1 MKRPS
6 LLFLAL
12 FSLSATASI
21 AATTP
26 ATAPPAPPAMG
37 STGITDPLALV
48 EGTWGYTEGPR
59 SCQNNPQTT
68 TLSPDRTTVKLEFRK
83 AEINAAGKPQKSE
96 VYKILDARARLLH
109 TVVEGEPR
117 KDKNG
122 QPLMYDFLF
131 ASESSF
137 CFHRSDWPK
146 GQCTKMLVR
155 CPGSKRP

>member
-1 MKRPS
+1 MKR
-6 LLFLAL
+6 LALFLAL

-21 AATTP
+21 AATAP
-26 ATAPPAPPAMG
+26 AAPPVAG
-37 STGITDPLALV
+37 SSGITDPLALV

-117 KDKNG
+117 KDKSG
-122 QPLMYDFLF
+122 QPLMYDLLF
-131 ASESSF
+131 ASENSF

>member
-6 LLFLAL
+6 LLLLA
-12 FSLSATASI
+12 FFILSATAAM
-21 AATTP
+21 AAAAAP
-26 ATAPPAPPAMG
+26 AAPPAAS

-59 SCQNNPQTT
+59 SCQNNPQTL
-68 TLSPDRTTVKLEFRK
+68 TLAPDRTTVKLEFRK
-83 AEINAAGKPQKSE
+83 PEINAAGKPQKSE

-117 KDKNG
+117 KDRSG
-122 QPLMYDFLF
+122 QPLQYDFLF
-131 ASESSF
+131 ASENSF